1 MRSPPAATPTASC
14 ARPSASAWASIA
26 LADPA
31 AAERARGR
39 FAGPRARGPRGRRR
53 SWPPRAGRTSS
64 LNAVVGAAGLEAT
77 LAALAAGID
86 VALANK
92 ESLVAGGPLVR
103 AALAASTAR
112 LLPVDSEHSALHQL
126 LEGEEPD
133 AVEALIVTASGG
145 PFRGGL
151 ARRARRRRRPQQAL
165 RHPTW
170 AMGARITI
178 DSATL
183 MNKGLEVIEAHWLFD
198 VPFERIEVVVHPQ
211 SIVHALV
218 RLRDGA
224 LLAHLGLPDM
234 RVPIAYALA
243 HPRRAAV
250 AAPRLD
256 LTQAFSLT
264 FEPADTETFRCLALA
279 RAAGIA
285 GGLAPCA
292 LNAADE
298 EAVAAFLAGR
308 CRFTDIPALVERA
321 LETCSG
327 DALSALEQVRESDA
341 AARACVRAGARGR
354 GARLSA
360 LIAIGGLLALVFI
373 HELGHFVAAKSV
385 GMRVTKFYVGFP
397 PAVIKRTIGATEYGI
412 GLIPLGGFVRI
423 VGMGRPRG
431 KDLRACSEAA
441 EKAAERRPHDEPDLP
456 HARAAARRARARQR
470 RSRARAPRR
479 WRCSR
484 LALEQDEELDRRGA
498 RGVVPQGAH
507 ARHRGRRSARLL
519 APAHVAPDHGD
530 RGRPRRQRARGV
542 PHPHHLLRRSA
553 CRSTCRR
560 RPCRRCRSTR
570 PPSTWASSPATSWW
584 ASRGAP

>member
-1 MRSPPAATPTASC
+1 MRDIALLGSTGSIGRQAIQVCDDDPELRVCALAACSDVDGVLREAERLGVRTV
-14 ARPSASAWASIA
+14 A

-31 AAERARGR
+31 AAEQARGR
-39 FAGPRARGPRGRRR
+39 FAGTVLSGQDGVAQLAAESG
-53 SWPPRAGRTSS
+53 ADVA

-77 LAALAAGID
+77 LVALDAGID

-103 AALAASTAR
+103 AALARGSAR
-112 LLPVDSEHSALHQL
+112 LLPVDSEHSALQQL
-126 LEGEEPD
+126 LAGEEPE

-145 PFRGGL
+145 PFRGASAAEL
-151 ARRARRRRRPQQAL
+151 ADVTPEQAL

-170 AMGARITI
+170 TMGARVTV

-243 HPRRAAV
+243 YPRRAPV

-256 LTQAFSLT
+256 LAQGLSLT
-264 FEPADTETFRCLALA
+264 FEPADTDTFRCLALA
-279 RAAGIA
+279 RAAGLA

-308 CRFTDIPALVERA
+308 CRFSDIPALVERA

-327 DALSALEQVRESDA
+327 DSLNGLEQVREADA
-341 AARACVRAGARGR
+341 AARSTVRQT
-354 GARLSA
+354 
-360 LIAIGGLLALVFI
+360 LA
-373 HELGHFVAAKSV
+373 A
-385 GMRVTKFYVGFP
+385 
-397 PAVIKRTIGATEYGI
+397 
-412 GLIPLGGFVRI
+412 
-423 VGMGRPRG
+423 
-431 KDLRACSEAA
+431 
-441 EKAAERRPHDEPDLP
+441 
-456 HARAAARRARARQR
+456 
-470 RSRARAPRR
+470 
-479 WRCSR
+479 
-484 LALEQDEELDRRGA
+484 
-498 RGVVPQGAH
+498 
-507 ARHRGRRSARLL
+507 
-519 APAHVAPDHGD
+519 
-530 RGRPRRQRARGV
+530 GV
-542 PHPHHLLRRSA
+542 P
-553 CRSTCRR
+553 
-560 RPCRRCRSTR
+560 
-570 PPSTWASSPATSWW
+570 
-584 ASRGAP
+584 G